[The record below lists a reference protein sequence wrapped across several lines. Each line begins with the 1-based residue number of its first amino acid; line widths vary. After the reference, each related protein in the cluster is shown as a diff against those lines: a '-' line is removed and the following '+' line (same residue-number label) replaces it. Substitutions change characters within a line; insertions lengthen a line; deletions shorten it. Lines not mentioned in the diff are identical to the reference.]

1 MKAATEGPTYPPF
14 GSTGANKATSPR
26 QTRPPRAEI
35 GPSRLKEHVDRT
47 VQLAIATAVVAGT
60 GLLPLLGHTV
70 PTLALTVFLS
80 GLAISP
86 VFITAF
92 GLIERRSPA
101 SMLTEGITWAVAGIG
116 IGMALGAFV
125 AGWVVDVYGA
135 RSGFYVGIAAG
146 AAALSTVLLAQGALA
161 RERSAT
167 LPLPVDQPAE

>member
-1 MKAATEGPTYPPF
+1 
-14 GSTGANKATSPR
+14 
-26 QTRPPRAEI
+26 
-35 GPSRLKEHVDRT
+35 L
-47 VQLAIATAVVAGT
+47 
-60 GLLPLLGHTV
+60 
-70 PTLALTVFLS
+70 TLALTVFLS

-92 GLIERRSPA
+92 GLIERRAPA
-101 SMLTEGITWAVAGIG
+101 SMLTEGITWAVVGIG